1 MNVNFDNARF
11 QIAKN
16 VLSLENR
23 IKELD
28 CDIDLRS
35 VNEALNLLKRNVG
48 LLCIMYDEKSED
60 VNDLS
65 VLLDSMNYFGEDW
78 YIMYEIF
85 KNVRIISNI
94 NFNT

>member
-16 VLSLENR
+16 VLCLENR